1 MNEKDMIKLRALE
14 PSDVEILYNWENDQ
28 RIWRV
33 SNTIVPFSKHIL
45 NKYIENTHL
54 DIYQTRQLRLIIE
67 LNEPGPDKQVPIG
80 TVDLFDF
87 DPYHNRAGIGI
98 LIADEEFRGKG
109 YASMALDTLLNYAFN
124 TLQLHQVYCN
134 VLKENQSSLN
144 LFKNHGF
151 EIVGNKKEWI
161 KTPKMYLDEYL
172 LQCINP
178 ADKNI

>member
-1 MNEKDMIKLRALE
+1 MKEKDVIKLRALE
-14 PSDVEILYNWENDQ
+14 PSDVEILYKWENDQ

-33 SNTIVPFSKHIL
+33 SNTIAPFSKHIL
-45 NKYIENTHL
+45 NKYIENSHL

-67 LNEPGPDKQVPIG
+67 LNDRESGNNIPVG

-109 YASMALDTLLNYAFN
+109 YASEALDTLLDYTFN

-134 VLKENQSSLN
+134 VLTENQSSLN
-144 LFKNHGF
+144 LFTKYGF
-151 EIVGNKKEWI
+151 KIIGIKKDWI
-161 KTPKMYLDEYL
+161 KTPNKYLDEYI

-178 ADKNI
+178 IDK